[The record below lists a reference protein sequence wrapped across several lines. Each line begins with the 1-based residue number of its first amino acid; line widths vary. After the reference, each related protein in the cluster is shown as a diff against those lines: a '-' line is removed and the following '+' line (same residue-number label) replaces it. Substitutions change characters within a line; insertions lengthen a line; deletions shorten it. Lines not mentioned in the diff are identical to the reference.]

1 MYRNVKVT
9 LSFMFSLICTFPT
22 NNFTIGT
29 ISQFFLQAKRRSDWL
44 PQGDRNMNLIC
55 EKNIGAIHVHVIY
68 QLCDNMKVIRNLVQL
83 WTKSCL
89 RKRMK
94 SSKYN
99 YIKLNLSAIQFRN
112 LNKGWLG
119 ATSLKISTVIVK
131 WALPKQNFTPIIS
144 HCICFLIFFYLYLR
158 FPRSFFLN
166 ICNCSCICTF

>member
-68 QLCDNMKVIRNLVQL
+68 QFVGQYESDKKFGSVV
-83 WTKSCL
+83 
-89 RKRMK
+89 
-94 SSKYN
+94 
-99 YIKLNLSAIQFRN
+99 
-112 LNKGWLG
+112 
-119 ATSLKISTVIVK
+119 
-131 WALPKQNFTPIIS
+131 
-144 HCICFLIFFYLYLR
+144 
-158 FPRSFFLN
+158 
-166 ICNCSCICTF
+166 